1 MKKSDKT
8 VNNWEKT
15 KFDLNKLEF
24 NYATLSK
31 EHFKWFKHE
40 CKKAKNKKI
49 SANDILIGHIKEE
62 YVMDFPPNDI
72 INMILSLIDKRF
84 DKYLKNLKM
93 LTRDVPIVLSNLWCN
108 FQKKYEFN
116 PPHDHSG
123 IFSFVVFIKIPYSF
137 EKEMKFFDMGDKNNY
152 TSKFTFNTINKFGNL
167 EFLDLNVDKSFEGKI
182 ILFPATQMHQVF
194 PFYTSNGYRIT
205 VSGNISLKV

>member
-8 VNNWEKT
+8 INNWEKA
-15 KFDLNKLEF
+15 KFVLNKLEF

-31 EHFKWFKHE
+31 EHFKWFEQE

-49 SANDILIGHIKEE
+49 LANSKLIGHIKEE
-62 YVMDFPPNDI
+62 YVMDFPPDDI

-84 DKYLKNLKM
+84 DKYLENFKM

-123 IFSFVVFIKIPYSF
+123 VFSFVVFIKIPYSF
-137 EKEMKFFDMGDKNNY
+137 KKEMKCFNMGTK
-152 TSKFTFNTINKFGNL
+152 TITHQNL
-167 EFLDLNVDKSFEGKI
+167 HFI
-182 ILFPATQMHQVF
+182 Q
-194 PFYTSNGYRIT
+194 
-205 VSGNISLKV
+205 

>member
-8 VNNWEKT
+8 INNWEKA
-15 KFDLNKLEF
+15 KFVLNKLEF

-31 EHFKWFKHE
+31 EHFKWFEQE

-49 SANDILIGHIKEE
+49 LANSKLIGHIKEE
-62 YVMDFPPNDI
+62 YVMDFPPDDI

-84 DKYLKNLKM
+84 DKYLENFKM

-123 IFSFVVFIKIPYSF
+123 VFSFVVFIKIPYSF
-137 EKEMKFFDMGDKNNY
+137 KKEMKCFNMGNKNNY
-152 TSKFTFNTINKFGNL
+152 TSKFTFHTINRFGKL
-167 EFLDLNVDKSFEGKI
+167 EFLELDVDKSFEGKI
-182 ILFPATQMHQVF
+182 IFFPATQMHQVF
-194 PFYTSNGYRIT
+194 PFYTSDDYRIT
-205 VSGNISLKV
+205 VSGNMSLKV